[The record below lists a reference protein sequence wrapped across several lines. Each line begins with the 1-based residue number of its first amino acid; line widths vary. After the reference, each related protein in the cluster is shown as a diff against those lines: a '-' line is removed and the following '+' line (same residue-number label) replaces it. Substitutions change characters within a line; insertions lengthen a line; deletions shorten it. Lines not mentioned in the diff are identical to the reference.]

1 MARLKDL
8 IDKGTLKKLNESSL
22 GELPSER
29 LMKMKWNPITDSK
42 QVSEKSTSVNE
53 SGWDTYVVIDP
64 RGNPGAQG
72 PKIQLDGY
80 VKKKGGAKRGWFA
93 VPAKLARKAQKMVG
107 AMSGAKLR
115 DAMWDLREEN
125 INEAEMDRRF
135 QKEWERNCDVL
146 IKHLDH
152 ELRKG
157 PKGQARAQLQ
167 LYAKQVTAAKF
178 VPEKM
183 GKILGTN

>member
-8 IDKGTLKKLNESSL
+8 ISKDTIKKLNESSL
-22 GELPSER
+22 GQLPSER

-42 QVSEKSTSVNE
+42 PVSGNTTSVNE
-53 SGWDTYVVIDP
+53 SGFDTYVTIDG
-64 RGNPGAQG
+64 RGNIG
-72 PKIQLDGY
+72 PKGPKMQLDRY
-80 VKKKGGAKRGWFA
+80 VKNKKGWFA
-93 VPAKLARKAQKMVG
+93 VPEKHARKAQKMYGV
-107 AMSGAKLR
+107 MSGAKLQN
-115 DAMWDLREEN
+115 AMWDLRSEN

-135 QKEWERNCDVL
+135 QKEWERSCDVL
-146 IKHLDH
+146 VKHLDH

-157 PKGQARAQLQ
+157 PKGQIRAQLQ